1 MICKKQTLRAL
12 SMYTTPKTRLGSMN
26 MQNFHKW
33 MGHNTRM
40 YIHAANGMENEG
52 RRERNDE
59 TRSIVTRRRED
70 RAGTAFAGSPPTRV
84 QHRGNAGAVRP
95 AMTGVSR

>member
-52 RRERNDE
+52 RRERN
-59 TRSIVTRRRED
+59 
-70 RAGTAFAGSPPTRV
+70 
-84 QHRGNAGAVRP
+84 
-95 AMTGVSR
+95 